1 MKSFEVEK
9 SDNGGRK
16 VKLLA
21 LNCESDDIE
30 SESGDINCK
39 SDVIES

>member
-1 MKSFEVEK
+1 MKTFEVEK